1 MEALFGIATGQYVST
16 SVSNGLLSNSI
27 WSLAETDHR
36 IWCGTDVGLEVV
48 DKQTGK
54 PLPPKTELVGNRVYA
69 CGSYKNEFV
78 WCVLANELVVYEQPE
93 RIGATTPPP
102 VYIKS
107 FSVNGISVPPDSS
120 HEFDHTQNSC
130 SIDFVGISFR
140 DERDVR
146 YQYRMLGHDSLWT
159 RPGREHTVTYASLR
173 PGAYEFEVRAINAD
187 GAASILP
194 ASISFVIVPPVWSRW
209 WFILVIT
216 LFGLS
221 ILYGLFRYRLY
232 HLMKLE
238 RLRLRIAGDL
248 HDDVGTNLSSIVVA
262 SQIMERE
269 GSVPDGLRTQLKEIG
284 AVAAASQEMMRDI
297 VWMLNP
303 SHDSLD
309 DFLLKMKDVATR
321 LLAGVTW
328 TFVAPKERLL
338 EKVSIEFKRNVFL
351 IFKESLNNI
360 VRHSRATQVTI
371 EVSQSGGAFTMRI
384 RDNGRGF
391 DAQAAFPGS
400 GIANLRRRAE
410 QIGGELEVMSD
421 PAQGT
426 TVSLS
431 VQNHAKRVMFNNPCQ
446 PYIAVKLR
454 RSCE

>member
-1 MEALFGIATGQYVST
+1 MRSLYEDREGTIWIGTRYGGLVRYRDGQYVNT
-16 SVSNGLLSNSI
+16 SVSDGLLSNSI

-69 CGSYKNEFV
+69 CGSYKNEYV

-93 RIGATTPPP
+93 RIATTTPPP

-130 SIDFVGISFR
+130 TIDFVGISFR
-140 DERDVR
+140 DERNVR

-173 PGAYEFEVRAINAD
+173 PGVYEFEVRAINAD
-187 GAASILP
+187 GAASIQP
-194 ASISFVIVPPVWSRW
+194 ASIAFVIVPPVWSRW
-209 WFILVIT
+209 WFIVGMAL
-216 LFGLS
+216 LGLS

-232 HLMKLE
+232 HLMKME
-238 RLRLRIAGDL
+238 RLRLRIASDL
-248 HDDVGTNLSSIVVA
+248 HDDVGTNLSSIVVT

-360 VRHSRATQVTI
+360 VRHSRSNT
-371 EVSQSGGAFTMRI
+371 G
-384 RDNGRGF
+384 N
-391 DAQAAFPGS
+391 
-400 GIANLRRRAE
+400 
-410 QIGGELEVMSD
+410 
-421 PAQGT
+421 
-426 TVSLS
+426 
-431 VQNHAKRVMFNNPCQ
+431 
-446 PYIAVKLR
+446 R
-454 RSCE
+454 RSVTKRWSVHDAYQGQWKGIRRPYHYAGQRYYQSPSTSRTDRR